1 MKQKSKSLI
10 LTIAINA
17 CRILLAGT
25 FIFSGFVK
33 ANDPLG
39 TVYKFEDYLSA
50 MAWFTLP
57 QTFLLACAV
66 ILAFV
71 EFTIGTHLLFGINR
85 RGTARVATVFMA
97 AMTILTTYIAIANPV
112 SDCGCFGDVIILS
125 NEETLAKN
133 IILLAA
139 SIFICRFYRL
149 QKDFLT
155 AGAKW
160 FIVLISFCFI
170 IGYAIYCVVFLPCID
185 FRPYKIGTNLLQS
198 TTTAGQEYDVK
209 IIYTKDGETLELTLE
224 DEDPDSTWTYVETRQ
239 TPLETTD
246 NTASDFHITDE
257 YGNDITADIL
267 AADEYAF
274 LLIVPHLTSADE
286 GCVGRINEVY
296 DFSQDHGTGFYCL
309 TSSSEPEAQ
318 AYWTDH
324 TGAEYNYY
332 ITNDRILKT
341 VVRAQPGLL
350 LLHNGIIIK
359 KWSNYNMPNENDLLK
374 DCDILAEK

>member
-1 MKQKSKSLI
+1 
-10 LTIAINA
+10 
-17 CRILLAGT
+17 
-25 FIFSGFVK
+25 
-33 ANDPLG
+33 
-39 TVYKFEDYLSA
+39 

-198 TTTAGQEYDVK
+198 ATTAGQEYDVK

>member
-198 TTTAGQEYDVK
+198 ATTAGQEYDVK

-309 TSSSEPEAQ
+309 TSSLEPEAQ